1 MLAASTSI
9 LAFSPASAN
18 ADPTADIAVTLD
30 SIGSVLLA
38 GARYTVTITNH
49 GPDQLDSA
57 TVVVRLD
64 PRFSATT
71 AGEVPCPLD
80 RNAATLTCTFGPL
93 PAGGSASV
101 NPFVYYGGFKKDR
114 AVVSATATRIASNPA
129 DPNSANDSDPTA
141 CDYQRPLFGQT
152 WPPAMSCGG

>member
-18 ADPTADIAVTLD
+18 ADPTADLAVTLD

-101 NPFVYYGGFKKDR
+101 NPFVYYSIKKDH
-114 AVVSATATRIASNPA
+114 AEVPATATRIASNPA
-129 DPNSANDSDPTA
+129 DPNSADDSDSTS
-141 CDYQRPLFGQT
+141 CTYRRSEFGQT
-152 WPPAMSCGG
+152 WPPAMICGG